1 MNVVKKILIAS
12 TALLLSSTAI
22 AHDNPLRSTKVYGQ
36 NVKKAQTKP
45 VEAKSAEAKPYK
57 NTSYKKKS
65 AYSKK
70 KAVVSEAK
78 EKKITS
84 QQAPYD
90 YDANYYE
97 DEGAL
102 LFKIRAFYTRLSGK
116 MKDLP
121 NGNANTEK
129 PGTLSQHGYG
139 FDTATTYFFTDNIAA
154 ELSLGISTLRVKQN
168 ALLKASLFLGDGAG
182 TTGKNNDIFWVPLT
196 ATVQYHVAPFGA
208 IRPYVG
214 GGYSASY
221 MHTNSKAIKVANGH
235 GPVVQAGVDF
245 VSKDDTLF
253 TFDVRQ
259 YFLKSK
265 VTFKKGFLVP
275 GVTGAKDINSKVDW
289 NPLVISAGF
298 GFKF

>member
-22 AHDNPLRSTKVYGQ
+22 AHDNPLRSKKAYGQ
-36 NVKKAQTKP
+36 NVKKVQTK
-45 VEAKSAEAKPYK
+45 ASEAKPYK
-57 NTSYKKKS
+57 NTSYKKKPVHT
-65 AYSKK
+65 KK
-70 KAVVSEAK
+70 KIAKIEAK
-78 EKKITS
+78 VKKVTS
-84 QQAPYD
+84 QQAAYD
-90 YDANYYE
+90 YDADYYE

-102 LFKIRAFYTRLSGK
+102 LFKVRAFYTSLSGK
-116 MKDLP
+116 MKNLP
-121 NGNANTEK
+121 NGNLNTEK
-129 PGTLSQHGYG
+129 PGALSQHGYG

-154 ELSLGISTLRVKQN
+154 ELSLGISTLRVKKN
-168 ALLKASLFLGDGAG
+168 TLLKASLFLGDGTG
-182 TTGKNNDIFWVPLT
+182 TTGKNNDIFWVPLA

-208 IRPYVG
+208 IRPYIG
-214 GGYSASY
+214 GGYSGSY

-265 VTFKKGFLVP
+265 VTFKKGFLRP
-275 GVTGAKDINSKVDW
+275 GGGTNANDINSKVDW